1 MAYHRWAAG
10 TLSHGVECS
19 GLWALMSRGLTAQG
33 SLYCGCSG
41 DKCPALRKTQGLLG
55 AGGPDWTLWTE
66 GPEPEH
72 VASALSPA
80 GGLHRAWGTGCRAN

>member
-10 TLSHGVECS
+10 TLSRGVECS
-19 GLWALMSRGLTAQG
+19 GLWALMSKGLTAQG

-41 DKCPALRKTQGLLG
+41 DKCPALQKRQGLWGLVG
-55 AGGPDWTLWTE
+55 QTTLWTE

-72 VASALSPA
+72 VTPTLSPA
-80 GGLHRAWGTGCRAN
+80 GGLHRAWGTGHRAN